1 MGDQIAIEN
10 CLNILSQNQSSLI
23 DEGGKI
29 LEPYHKVR
37 VVHYKNLIYSNLQ
50 FGLGDDSEDESL
62 INDAPSVLCWV
73 NRTDS
78 YRVMQLTA
86 PVAEDKLQTIDYV
99 VFDPEVLRKE
109 LKKLLKNSELLD
121 DAVERIYYL
130 RHGAWNLD
138 RR

>member
-1 MGDQIAIEN
+1 MGDQLAIEN
-10 CLNILSQNQSSLI
+10 CLNILSQKQSFLI
-23 DEGGKI
+23 DEEGKI
-29 LEPYHKVR
+29 LEPYRKIR

-50 FGLGDDSEDESL
+50 FVFGDDLEDESL

-109 LKKLLKNSELLD
+109 QQNLLKNSELLH
-121 DAVERIYYL
+121 DAVERIYNL
-130 RHGAWNLD
+130 RHDAWDLD
-138 RR
+138 